1 MSKKPWPKGTA
12 GALSGGIIGPKPWQT
27 TAKAL
32 KVKQVYNPAIIKVL
46 ISPHLCKVAQFT

>member
-1 MSKKPWPKGTA
+1 MSRKPWPKDTA

-32 KVKQVYNPAIIKVL
+32 TVKPVDNPAIIKVL
-46 ISPHLCKVAQFT
+46 ITPHLSKVAHPT